1 MDLKTRLIQ
10 IAPRD
15 RSGATASDRFI
26 YQQTWA
32 LCHLLLLHEAN
43 ADYVI
48 TFDHHEDVSVLDSET
63 DPKQIS
69 GFQIKTN
76 NGNWTV
82 KALQKRKR
90 SR

>member
-1 MDLKTRLIQ
+1 M
-10 IAPRD
+10 
-15 RSGATASDRFI
+15 

-48 TFDHHEDVSVLDSET
+48 TFYHHEDVSVLDSET
-63 DPKQIS
+63 DPKQIC

-76 NGNWTV
+76 SGNWTV
-82 KALQKRKR
+82 KALLKREKGQGR
-90 SR
+90 TRVCFPLFWGSSTT